1 MPKRKNKPQTQT
13 ASNKPPQQES
23 EEKLQQEQETT
34 QEVQSEPQPE
44 VDIAELVGSA
54 VHSAVEE
61 RLKSLDELV
70 SKLVGQNINY
80 EEITTSVLQH
90 VEANKPEG
98 GEAPKWHRLDPEKC
112 YQQCLDRAL
121 HIVTMGQTQVYMSQT
136 KNCKML
142 MKQVINLANTM
153 FEALAEE
160 FQIAS

>member
-1 MPKRKNKPQTQT
+1 MPKRKNKPQNQT
-13 ASNKPPQQES
+13 ASNKPPEQES
-23 EEKLQQEQETT
+23 EEGLQQEQETT
-34 QEVQSEPQPE
+34 QEVQFDAD
-44 VDIAELVGSA
+44 VDVGTAIAYAVKEELKG
-54 VHSAVEE
+54 
-61 RLKSLDELV
+61 LDGLV
-70 SKLVGQNINY
+70 AKLVGQNINY

>member
-1 MPKRKNKPQTQT
+1 MPKNNKKPQNQT
-13 ASNKPPQQES
+13 KQE
-23 EEKLQQEQETT
+23 
-34 QEVQSEPQPE
+34 EVQSEPQSE

-54 VHSAVEE
+54 VKE
-61 RLKSLDELV
+61 RLSGLDELV
-70 SKLVGQNINY
+70 AKLVGQNINY
-80 EEITTSVLQH
+80 QEITTSVLQH

-121 HIVTMGQTQVYMSQT
+121 HIVTMGQTQVYMGQT
-136 KNCKML
+136 KNCKMI

>member
-1 MPKRKNKPQTQT
+1 MANKNNKKPQTQT
-13 ASNKPPQQES
+13 KQ
-23 EEKLQQEQETT
+23 EEK
-34 QEVQSEPQPE
+34 VQSESQPE
-44 VDIAELVGSA
+44 VDIAELVGNA
-54 VHSAVEE
+54 VQE
-61 RLKSLDELV
+61 RLESLDELV
-70 SKLVGQNINY
+70 AKLVGQNINY

>member
-1 MPKRKNKPQTQT
+1 MANKNNKKPQTQT
-13 ASNKPPQQES
+13 KQ
-23 EEKLQQEQETT
+23 EEK
-34 QEVQSEPQPE
+34 VQSESQPE
-44 VDIAELVGSA
+44 VNIAELVGNA
-54 VHSAVEE
+54 VQE
-61 RLKSLDELV
+61 RLEGLDDLV
-70 SKLVGQNINY
+70 AKLVGQNINY

-90 VEANKPEG
+90 VEAKKPEG

-136 KNCKML
+136 KNCKMI

>member
-1 MPKRKNKPQTQT
+1 MPKRKNKPQNQT
-13 ASNKPPQQES
+13 ASNKPPEQES
-23 EEKLQQEQETT
+23 EEGLQQEQETT

-44 VDIAELVGSA
+44 VDIAELVGNA
-54 VHSAVEE
+54 VQE
-61 RLKSLDELV
+61 RLESLDDLV
-70 SKLVGQNINY
+70 AKLVGQNINY

-142 MKQVINLANTM
+142 MKQVIDLANTM